1 MATNKTTRFQPK
13 PDDEK
18 MVRTQVFLRPD
29 QREAIAQRGDNM
41 SEVIRAAVDM
51 YLSIHPVDNEVNYS
65 EALAAMAA
73 E

>member
-1 MATNKTTRFQPK
+1 M
-13 PDDEK
+13 
-18 MVRTQVFLRPD
+18 FLRPD